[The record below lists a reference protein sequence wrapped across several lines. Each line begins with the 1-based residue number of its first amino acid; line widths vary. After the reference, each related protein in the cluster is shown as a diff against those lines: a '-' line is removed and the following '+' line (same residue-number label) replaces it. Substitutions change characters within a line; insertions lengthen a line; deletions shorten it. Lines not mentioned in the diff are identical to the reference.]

1 MLPDMENSNEQQTR
15 SEQQDPRV
23 GPTVSL
29 GVIALDTDDPR
40 GLADFYAALL
50 GWQVSRSDEDWIEVH
65 PGGIATPGV
74 AGLAFQLVR
83 DHQRP
88 TWPSQE
94 RPQQLHLDLEVA
106 DLDEGERFA
115 LSLGAERAAEAGAED
130 TFRVFLDPSGHPFCL
145 CRLD

>member
-1 MLPDMENSNEQQTR
+1 MLPVMENSNEQQTQ
-15 SEQQDPRV
+15 SEQDQTVRPK
-23 GPTVSL
+23 VSL
-29 GVIALDTDDPR
+29 GVVALDTDDPR

-50 GWQVSRSDEDWIEVH
+50 GWQVSHGDEEWIEVH
-65 PGGIATPGV
+65 PGGVATPGV
-74 AGLAFQLVR
+74 SGLAFQLVAG
-83 DHQRP
+83 HQRP

-106 DLDEGERFA
+106 DLDEGERYA